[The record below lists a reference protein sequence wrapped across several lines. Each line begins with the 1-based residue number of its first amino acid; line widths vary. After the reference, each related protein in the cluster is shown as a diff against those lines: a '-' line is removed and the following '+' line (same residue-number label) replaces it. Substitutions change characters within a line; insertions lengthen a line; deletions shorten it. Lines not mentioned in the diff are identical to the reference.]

1 VGEVVEGVSSP
12 TEQLMTLKDG
22 RTLDFAEYGDPRGEP
37 VVEFHGCPLCHLEAR
52 KSDEKAD
59 ELKISRL
66 VDRYSNADWQSGLG
80 MGYSL

>member
-1 VGEVVEGVSSP
+1 MGEVVEGVTSP

-37 VVEFHGCPLCHLEAR
+37 VVRVSRLPVMPPRGEE
-52 KSDEKAD
+52 KKAD

-66 VDRYSNADWQSGLG
+66 VDRYK
-80 MGYSL
+80 